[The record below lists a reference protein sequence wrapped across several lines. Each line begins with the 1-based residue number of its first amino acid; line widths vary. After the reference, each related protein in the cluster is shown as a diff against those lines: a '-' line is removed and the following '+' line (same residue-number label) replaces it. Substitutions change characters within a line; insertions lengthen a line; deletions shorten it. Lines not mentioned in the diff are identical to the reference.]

1 MWWMCDKTRYDR
13 TRNVNIRKS
22 VGVVPIMEK
31 IVKNRLRYFWHVE
44 RRPVDFVVRRVY
56 QMERRQTI
64 RGMRI
69 PRKTIRAVIKKEL
82 KINDLDRNIVFDRIL
97 WGKLFM

>member
-1 MWWMCDKTRYDR
+1 
-13 TRNVNIRKS
+13 
-22 VGVVPIMEK
+22 
-31 IVKNRLRYFWHVE
+31 
-44 RRPVDFVVRRVY
+44 
-56 QMERRQTI
+56 MERRQTI

-97 WGKLFM
+97 